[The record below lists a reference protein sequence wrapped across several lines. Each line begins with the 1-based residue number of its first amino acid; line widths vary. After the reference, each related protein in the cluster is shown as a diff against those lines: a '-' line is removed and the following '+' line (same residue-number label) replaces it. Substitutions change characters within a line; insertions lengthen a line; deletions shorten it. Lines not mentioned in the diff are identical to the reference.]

1 MSKCQMAYTLVL
13 SALLGC
19 ALGDIASACGGY
31 YGGFGCAGYI
41 TTDRQIPYFAEHP
54 PVYYSYVVPRTYG
67 YSPYAYRANVR
78 TPNPRRSSRPLV
90 LRNHHIR
97 KGSKAVADDVTDK
110 TASNT
115 RPVKTLAV
123 EPLVIENPYVTGAGS
138 IAGK

>member
-1 MSKCQMAYTLVL
+1 MSKCQMACTLVL
-13 SALLGC
+13 SAVLGC
-19 ALGDIASACGGY
+19 GLGDIASACGGY

-41 TTDRQIPYFAEHP
+41 TTDRQIPYFAKHP

-78 TPNPRRSSRPLV
+78 TPNPRRSHPLV

-97 KGSKAVADDVTDK
+97 KGSKAVADEMTDK
-110 TASNT
+110 TASKT
-115 RPVKTLAV
+115 RPVEPPVV